1 MITRTA
7 QEGHTV
13 AIHTYTHKYSQIY
26 ASDDAFLADLQAMQ
40 AVIEEYTGQQTM
52 LTRFPGGSS
61 NSISSAYNI
70 GIMSRLTKKLQDM
83 GYQYFDWN
91 VDSND
96 AGGAK
101 TSEEV
106 FQNVIKGVKGRKY
119 SIVLQHD
126 IHKFSVEA
134 VDDIIEWGLAN
145 GYTFEALTPS
155 SPTAHHKV
163 NN

>member
-1 MITRTA
+1 MTELTA
-7 QEGHTV
+7 
-13 AIHTYTHKYSQIY
+13 
-26 ASDDAFLADLQAMQ
+26 
-40 AVIEEYTGQQTM
+40 AVEAQG
-52 LTRFPGGSS
+52 F
-61 NSISSAYNI
+61 
-70 GIMSRLTKKLQDM
+70 
-83 GYQYFDWN
+83 QYFDWN

-106 FQNVIKGVKGRKY
+106 YNNVIKGVKGRKY

-126 IHKFSVEA
+126 IHGFSVDA

>member
-1 MITRTA
+1 MYGIQDIIYRETGTRPT
-7 QEGHTV
+7 
-13 AIHTYTHKYSQIY
+13 
-26 ASDDAFLADLQAMQ
+26 LM
-40 AVIEEYTGQQTM
+40 
-52 LTRFPGGSS
+52 RFPGGGS
-61 NSISSAYNI
+61 NLVSDFNE
-70 GIMSRLTKKLQDM
+70 GIMTRLTQAVQDA
-83 GYQYFDWN
+83 GFQYFDWN

>member
-1 MITRTA
+1 MTKLA
-7 QEGHTV
+7 KMVQEKG
-13 AIHTYTHKYSQIY
+13 
-26 ASDDAFLADLQAMQ
+26 F
-40 AVIEEYTGQQTM
+40 
-52 LTRFPGGSS
+52 R
-61 NSISSAYNI
+61 
-70 GIMSRLTKKLQDM
+70 
-83 GYQYFDWN
+83 YFDWN

-106 FQNVIKGVKGRKY
+106 YNNVIKGVKGRKY

-126 IHKFSVEA
+126 IHGFSVDA